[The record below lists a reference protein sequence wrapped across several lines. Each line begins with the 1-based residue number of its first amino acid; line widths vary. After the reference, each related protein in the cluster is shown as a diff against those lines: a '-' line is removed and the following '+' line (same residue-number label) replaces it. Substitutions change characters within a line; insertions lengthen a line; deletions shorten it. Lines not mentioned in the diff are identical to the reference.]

1 MRRPDT
7 VEMCEF
13 VRILCLPVHTSFFF
27 KKLLLLDISRCMLDK
42 LKTLKVLSFAKK
54 SSVIDFS
61 CCALEAGKERQFVS
75 LLHNVNLILVLHSVL
90 TDGIV

>member
-1 MRRPDT
+1 
-7 VEMCEF
+7 
-13 VRILCLPVHTSFFF
+13 
-27 KKLLLLDISRCMLDK
+27 MLDK

-75 LLHNVNLILVLHSVL
+75 LHLILVLHSVM
-90 TDGIV
+90 TDGIEK